1 MTKIFSLVLIILF
14 LSGNANAYTVLG
26 ASPCGEVLSK
36 QNSEMV
42 RESISSYMTGY
53 ITGYNR
59 AKNTYIG
66 SGMKAIEYDSFFW
79 ATLKFCKENPLKNI
93 EDAADNIL
101 FQLGV
106 R

>member
-1 MTKIFSLVLIILF
+1 MKKILNIFLF
-14 LSGNANAYTVLG
+14 TLLLSGKANSYSVLA
-26 ASPCGEVLSK
+26 ASPCGDILSK

-42 RESISSYMTGY
+42 KEYVISYITGY

-59 AKNTYIG
+59 AKNTFIG
-66 SGMKAIEYDSFFW
+66 RGMKAIEYESIYW
-79 ATLKFCKENPLKNI
+79 AALKFCKENPLKNT
-93 EDAADNIL
+93 EDAANDIL